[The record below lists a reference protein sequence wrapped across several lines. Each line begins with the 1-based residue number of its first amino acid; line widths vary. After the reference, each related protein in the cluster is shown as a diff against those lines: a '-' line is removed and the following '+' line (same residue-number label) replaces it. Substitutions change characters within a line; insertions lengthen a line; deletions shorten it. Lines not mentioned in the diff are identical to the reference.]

1 MISSLSIERLRGIR
15 HGTLKDLTPLVV
27 LVGRN
32 GSGKSTVLDAL
43 MLATLPSP
51 SQAIVRAVSRRK
63 ELPQAARWL
72 LWRTGDEGP
81 AAITVS
87 PSEGPQRTA
96 VLRRI
101 RLVGI
106 DSMEL
111 GLKVDGEVAQGI
123 ANYSGDTVP
132 RAHDSKLLS
141 SQHQF
146 SDVRLI
152 EFQPDGHAPLH
163 VLYTEAFRVG
173 RRQEV
178 RQLLAEIL
186 PGLEDIQILTEGD
199 QPVVHLLYPWG
210 SVPAAMAGDGILS
223 LIIFSL
229 EMASRPGGVVLLEEP
244 EVYQHPAALRQTAR
258 AVWAAV
264 RRGVQVI
271 LSTHSLD
278 LIDHLVNEAMDQDI
292 DRLALFRLLLDE
304 KGELQSTRIAGP
316 DIALARRD
324 IGDDLR

>member
-1 MISSLSIERLRGIR
+1 VISSLSIERLRGIR
-15 HGTLKDLTPLVV
+15 HGILKDLTPLVV

-51 SQAIVRAVSRRK
+51 SQAIVRAVGRRK

-81 AAITVS
+81 AEITVS

-96 VLRRI
+96 VLRRD

-106 DSMEL
+106 DSMAL
-111 GLKVDGEVAQGI
+111 VLKVDGEEAQGI
-123 ANYSGDTVP
+123 ANYPGDPAPLV
-132 RAHDSKLLS
+132 HDSKLLS
-141 SQHQF
+141 PQHRF

-163 VLYTEAFRVG
+163 VLYTEALRVG
-173 RRQEV
+173 RRHEV

-223 LIIFSL
+223 LVIFSL
-229 EMASRPGGVVLLEEP
+229 EMAARPGGVVLLEEP
-244 EVYQHPAALRQTAR
+244 EVYQHPAALRQSAR
-258 AVWAAV
+258 AIWAAV
-264 RRGVQVI
+264 RRDVQVI

-278 LIDHLVNEAMDQDI
+278 LIDYLLNEATDEDLG
-292 DRLALFRLLLDE
+292 RLSLFRLLLDD
-304 KGELQSTRIAGP
+304 KGELQSTRIEGP
-316 DIALARRD
+316 DVAFARGQ